1 MSGEEGQL
9 PSSFEAPGCEQLN
22 ELLPAFKF
30 RELIA
35 CGGMGAVYRARQV
48 SLGRDVAIKVLP
60 PEVSAAGSV
69 FEESFKTEARTM
81 ASLNHPNLVGIH
93 DFGEVSGMLYLVM
106 EYIDGNALYRSI
118 RGQKVKA
125 AQAVKIVEEVAR
137 GLGEA
142 HERGLLHRDIKPAN
156 ILLNQKRKPVL
167 GDFGLV
173 VRCDAVGSGLNMGT
187 PGYIAPEVV
196 SDFEAASPASDV
208 YALGM
213 ILHEMLSGV
222 MPSGKQAPDLTLV
235 PELNGLRGLVGRL
248 VSSDP
253 SQRPADGE
261 ALAEELASWLEG
273 AQRMKGLVLSPAA
286 TAARPAATVARPAQP
301 TVLAPGTGRIPL
313 GPAGAGRTASKS
325 WWGPGGGALVVV
337 VLAVVGIAMLQRE
350 EEPGPE
356 QVEQDSQLA
365 PAKPEPSIPRAVADE
380 RYYLALGLRKL
391 SEGELR
397 YQTAATFVERDSA
410 MEQSARNNLPRAPSS
425 SMAKV
430 LASITPSPTGIPVP
444 ETEAIPGFNGF
455 TDDIGQGWVVSKW
468 VVRSTFHVVKGS
480 FTWHEAKAD
489 AAKRGGRLA
498 VLDTGEKIRRVNA
511 ALERLGTWPDL
522 WIGLTDEKREGD
534 WRWITGEALQ
544 SKGRNWARGNPSN
557 SPHPGGDEDWGHI
570 VGSAQNDY
578 GAEPKLWNDKS
589 QGHRESYLL
598 ELVKKESAR

>member
-1 MSGEEGQL
+1 MKS
-9 PSSFEAPGCEQLN
+9 PRAPGCEQLN

-69 FEESFKTEARTM
+69 FVESFKTEARTM

-118 RGQKVKA
+118 LGQKVKA

-222 MPSGKQAPDLTLV
+222 MPSGKRAPDLTLV

-261 ALAEELASWLEG
+261 ALAEELANWLEG
-273 AQRMKGLVLSPAA
+273 AQRKKGLVLSPAA
-286 TAARPAATVARPAQP
+286 TVARPAATMAPA
-301 TVLAPGTGRIPL
+301 GSDGGSS
-313 GPAGAGRTASKS
+313 GPAHRAGPGDGAYPVGSCRGGTDGFEIMV
-325 WWGPGGGALVVV
+325 GPGGGSARGCR
-337 VLAVVGIAMLQRE
+337 ACG
-350 EEPGPE
+350 GGHCN
-356 QVEQDSQLA
+356 A
-365 PAKPEPSIPRAVADE
+365 PAGRGARA
-380 RYYLALGLRKL
+380 
-391 SEGELR
+391 
-397 YQTAATFVERDSA
+397 
-410 MEQSARNNLPRAPSS
+410 
-425 SMAKV
+425 
-430 LASITPSPTGIPVP
+430 
-444 ETEAIPGFNGF
+444 
-455 TDDIGQGWVVSKW
+455 
-468 VVRSTFHVVKGS
+468 
-480 FTWHEAKAD
+480 
-489 AAKRGGRLA
+489 
-498 VLDTGEKIRRVNA
+498 
-511 ALERLGTWPDL
+511 
-522 WIGLTDEKREGD
+522 
-534 WRWITGEALQ
+534 
-544 SKGRNWARGNPSN
+544 
-557 SPHPGGDEDWGHI
+557 
-570 VGSAQNDY
+570 
-578 GAEPKLWNDKS
+578 GA
-589 QGHRESYLL
+589 G
-598 ELVKKESAR
+598 